1 MFAFELFN
9 RQKIRLTT
17 VLWNSVGDA
26 RQQQQQQSI
35 TRHNNNDPDRA
46 TDINKLTQ
54 RIVDGIRA
62 DRSVIHINKQ
72 TTFIENMCKYFQKEK
87 ITN

>member
-26 RQQQQQQSI
+26 RQQQI
-35 TRHNNNDPDRA
+35 TSHNNNDPNRA

-72 TTFIENMCKYFQKEK
+72 SSFIENMCKYFQKEK